1 MQEVLPACTLS
12 LYANFRLLI
21 VDADANVCAALA
33 QQLTSAG
40 YAVQASVS
48 GCQALRLL
56 EQICFDV
63 LVIDP
68 VLPDMAGQTVL
79 EQARHC
85 SPDMVIILLTGSA
98 DLESIVG
105 AIRCGVNGYLSK
117 SARFS
122 EMMVEL
128 MRILHEQ
135 LPCIRKHASLRVL
148 REVAAHW
155 RASESLP
162 GAVIETATVRCA
174 DQITHIRLDRE
185 RRVVQLQRE
194 GIVREIALTYEEM
207 AILQALMA
215 RASDVLARDQLAA
228 VICPAVAD
236 DHRVRGLVR
245 HYVHHLRRKIELDP
259 ARPRIIRTVRGKGYL
274 LDAVPVVLPS
284 AAR

>member
-1 MQEVLPACTLS
+1 MLPTCTLS
-12 LYANFRLLI
+12 SYANFRLLI
-21 VDADANVCAALA
+21 VDADASLCAALA

-79 EQARHC
+79 EQARRC
-85 SPDMVIILLTGSA
+85 SPDMVIIVLTGSA
-98 DLESIVG
+98 DLEGIVG

-117 SARFS
+117 TARFS

-135 LPCIRKHASLRVL
+135 LPRIRKHVCLRVL

-155 RASESLP
+155 RATESSLSN
-162 GAVIETATVRCA
+162 AVTDTATVRCA
-174 DQITHIRLDRE
+174 DQITHIYLDRE

-194 GIVREIALTYEEM
+194 GIVREITLTSEET

-228 VICPAVAD
+228 AICPAVTD
-236 DHRVRGLVR
+236 DRRVRSLVR

-274 LDAVPVVLPS
+274 LDAVPVALPS